1 MVTESSGLAP
11 GSWPIGAEVIAGLV
25 ADGKLDVGVVVP
37 SVDIETMFDDAEL
50 HLKSAELLKSSDP
63 KLAYSGMYD
72 GVRKALTAALEKQG
86 LRVRG
91 GDGSHYVVYQAIRA
105 QVGPSAS
112 RLIDP
117 FNRMRRKRHEV
128 QYDSASRVVEDDLI
142 EDLPKATRIVRN
154 IRTFSARL
162 GPWQPP
168 PDGLRLP

>member
-1 MVTESSGLAP
+1 MRAESAGRAP
-11 GSWPIGAEVIAGLV
+11 GSWPIGADVIAGLV
-25 ADGKLDVGVVVP
+25 SDGKLDMGVVVA
-37 SVDIETMFDDAEL
+37 SGDIEAMFDDAER
-50 HLKSAELLKSSDP
+50 HLRSAELLKSSDP

-105 QVGPSAS
+105 QVGPSAA

-128 QYDSASRVVEDDLI
+128 QYDSSSRVVEDDLT
-142 EDLPKATRIVRN
+142 EDLPKATQIVRN
-154 IRTFSARL
+154 IRTFAVRL
-162 GPWQPP
+162 GPWQLPP
-168 PDGLRLP
+168 SS